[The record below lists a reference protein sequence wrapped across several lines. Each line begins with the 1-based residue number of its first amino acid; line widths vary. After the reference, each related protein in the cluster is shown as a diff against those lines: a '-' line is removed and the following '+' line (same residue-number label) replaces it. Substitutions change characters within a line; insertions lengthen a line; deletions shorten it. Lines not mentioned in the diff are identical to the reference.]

1 MNLSDLDLAIAA
13 LTRLRAT
20 LQADPALRAHVR
32 TTPAEPTPRELEV
45 LEHIKR
51 GLSRASVARVL
62 GMHLSRVNQIVAS
75 LRSKGVDVPGGVKRG
90 AQLRVLDELKQ
101 AHEKAQAEYR
111 IACEWMSDLEREAA
125 RKVAQTAKAR
135 YEKALGSV
143 TLSPT
148 DV

>member
-1 MNLSDLDLAIAA
+1 MHFEDIDIAIAA
-13 LTRLRAT
+13 LTRLRAS

-101 AHEKAQAEYR
+101 ANDAAQAEYKL
-111 IACEWMSDLEREAA
+111 ACEWMEDADREAA
-125 RKVAQTAKAR
+125 RVAAGQAKAR

-143 TLSPT
+143 TLSPSAT
-148 DV
+148 

>member
-1 MNLSDLDLAIAA
+1 MHFEDIDIAIAA
-13 LTRLRAT
+13 LTRLRAS

-101 AHEKAQAEYR
+101 AHEKAQAEYKL
-111 IACEWMSDLEREAA
+111 ACEWMDDTEREAA
-125 RKVAQTAKAR
+125 RVAAGQAKAR

-143 TLSPT
+143 TLSPSAT
-148 DV
+148 